1 MLRPL
6 LCAPVPCW
14 PVCRALCL
22 AGALLLAGCAGSAP
36 PAPWPGRLLGLLPAD
51 ALLLG
56 EQHDAA
62 EHQRLQRQAVQWLA
76 ARGQLAAVVIEMAE
90 HGHGTRGL
98 PRQASQAQA
107 RAALQWND
115 AAWPWSS
122 YGPVVMAAVAAGVPV
137 LGGNLPRS
145 RLRAAMDDAAWDR
158 HLPAP
163 ALQRQYDALR
173 QGHCGLLPEAQLV
186 PMARMQIARDAS
198 LARTVQQ
205 ALHPGQSVLLL
216 AGNGHVLRRLGVPTH
231 WPASLVSKVVVMQTL
246 QTQSARTAI
255 DDEADMVITTPALP
269 PRDAC
274 AVLRRSRSGMAA
286 PPALSSASPAATIA
300 PRP

>member
-1 MLRPL
+1 
-6 LCAPVPCW
+6 
-14 PVCRALCL
+14 
-22 AGALLLAGCAGSAP
+22 
-36 PAPWPGRLLGLLPAD
+36 
-51 ALLLG
+51 
-56 EQHDAA
+56 
-62 EHQRLQRQAVQWLA
+62 
-76 ARGQLAAVVIEMAE
+76 
-90 HGHGTRGL
+90 
-98 PRQASQAQA
+98 
-107 RAALQWND
+107 
-115 AAWPWSS
+115 
-122 YGPVVMAAVAAGVPV
+122 MAAVAAGAPV

-231 WPASLVSKVVVMQTL
+231 WPASLVSKVVMMQTL
-246 QTQSARTAI
+246 QTQSARTEI